1 MFWWGLLVG
10 IIIMSASS
18 AYALIELDNQK
29 EGWACFFAGP
39 VVWVGLLISEG
50 CDLLRSGIRR
60 HSCKSLV
67 VCPDN
72 QIRYIDS
79 SDVDDLFENKRGYSF
94 ASFDKYAEREGWNIN
109 EWHKDNIVCGAG
121 SARYAPKKVWKRYEK
136 LC

>member
-10 IIIMSASS
+10 IIVMSAFSV
-18 AYALIELDNQK
+18 YALAMFDEGK
-29 EGWACFFAGP
+29 EVWACFLAGP
-39 VVWVGLLISEG
+39 IMWIMASICGVYKFAYSAIKN
-50 CDLLRSGIRR
+50 R
-60 HSCKSLV
+60 SCKSLV

-79 SDVDDLFENKRGYSF
+79 SDVDDLFENKGGYSF
-94 ASFDKYAEREGWNIN
+94 ASFDKYAEQEGWNIRD
-109 EWHKDNIVCGAG
+109 WHEDNIVCGAG